1 MDMNKECG
9 RVICSIPYVAPPCHL
24 QGVCDQNQRH
34 QDAAMLERLR
44 KDTGKRVA
52 KLQVITQE
60 SQLSFTSHYLR

>member
-1 MDMNKECG
+1 
-9 RVICSIPYVAPPCHL
+9 
-24 QGVCDQNQRH
+24 
-34 QDAAMLERLR
+34 MLERLR